1 MKKSIMIVWLIFSLA
16 FPIFCYAGDNLSDSP
31 IELLVEI
38 EVDGYQI
45 SFFGFQGN
53 KPGFFKKI
61 FPPKRSREFDIMIDS
76 EGVKIFSYQ
85 QLDAMVEKAKDELKS
100 LYLNGARLKIIV
112 IKEKKK

>member
-1 MKKSIMIVWLIFSLA
+1 MKKSIIIVWLIFSLA
-16 FPIFCYAGDNLSDSP
+16 FPIFCYAGDNLPDLP
-31 IELLVEI
+31 IELLVEV

-45 SFFGFQGN
+45 SFFGFQGD
-53 KPGFFKKI
+53 KPGFLKKI

-85 QLDAMVEKAKDELKS
+85 QLDAMVEKAKDKLKS